1 MPRLYRHDDKGVVV
15 RISSALVLGT
25 FRTFFLEGIF
35 ICKDFSNVGIFLML
49 GLKVLAVSIAKPK
62 LGSAKCSLSVYS

>member
-25 FRTFFLEGIF
+25 LRTFFLEGIF
-35 ICKDFSNVGIFLML
+35 ISKDFSNVGVFLML
-49 GLKVLAVSIAKPK
+49 GLKVLAESIAKPK
-62 LGSAKCSLSVYS
+62 LGSAKCSLSVYT